1 MLLRWD
7 TGLLQAVLLI
17 IQEAGEM
24 GEENEGQ
31 KEDAITISWEEYQR
45 LANLFVHKVRKE
57 EEIAETEGE
66 EGGVTKAKLIDWYLG
81 TVAEDFDDDS
91 SFHVSGYHS
100 LNSR

>member
-1 MLLRWD
+1 
-7 TGLLQAVLLI
+7 
-17 IQEAGEM
+17 M

-66 EGGVTKAKLIDWYLG
+66 EGGVTKAKLLDWYLG

-91 SFHVSGYHS
+91 SFYVSGHHS